1 MFEGP
6 LRGMVLGEVEF
17 DSKEASAAFDAPAW
31 LGDEVTGDA
40 RYANESL
47 ALRGAPQG
55 GAR

>member
-1 MFEGP
+1 
-6 LRGMVLGEVEF
+6 MVLGEVEF